1 MKQTIAQ
8 QLQVTEF
15 PFSIRDKHGME
26 IYYED
31 SDGHYVKRQYDSN
44 GNETYYE
51 SLSGWAKREYNSL
64 GNQIYFENSAGR
76 IIDDRLKAVEL
87 TLEQIADK
95 FDIEVKQLKIKK

>member
-1 MKQTIAQ
+1 
-8 QLQVTEF
+8 
-15 PFSIRDKHGME
+15 ME

-31 SDGHYVKRQYDSN
+31 SDGYYVKRQYDKN
-44 GNETYYE
+44 GNEIYYE

-76 IIDDRLKAVEL
+76 IIDNRLKPVEL

-95 FDIEVKQLKIKK
+95 FDINVKQLKIKK

>member
-15 PFSIRDKHGME
+15 PFTIRDKHGME

-76 IIDDRLKAVEL
+76 IIDNRLKAVEL

-95 FDIEVKQLKIKK
+95 FDIELKLLRIKK